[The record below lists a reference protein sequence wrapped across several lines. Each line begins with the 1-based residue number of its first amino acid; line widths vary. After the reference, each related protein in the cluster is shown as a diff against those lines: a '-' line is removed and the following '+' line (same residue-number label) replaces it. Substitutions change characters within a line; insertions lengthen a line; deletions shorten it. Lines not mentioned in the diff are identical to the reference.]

1 MCVTGDTLKALK
13 GYPAGCGGGGAGSG
27 LWVQSPSRCRSESQG
42 EGECE
47 RGGGRQGNEKAKR
60 TNMPSHGGCYGL
72 NCVPPNS
79 YLGALSP
86 CNSEYDG
93 IWRQGL
99 KRGDQF
105 KTVIKMGPN
114 PI

>member
-1 MCVTGDTLKALK
+1 MEVELDLGFGFRVHLAVEVKARVRVNVK
-13 GYPAGCGGGGAGSG
+13 G
-27 LWVQSPSRCRSESQG
+27 V
-42 EGECE
+42 
-47 RGGGRQGNEKAKR
+47 GGRHGNEKAKR

-72 NCVPPNS
+72 NCVPTNS
-79 YLGALSP
+79 DLGALTP
-86 CNSEYDG
+86 CNSECDG